1 MVVLDAMEKMAGVRV
16 LQTELNDRP
25 GVCLKLLGSLGD
37 VQAAAAAA
45 EATASAM
52 RVDVIAHV
60 IPSPSPLGNAAYEAA
75 ADFNPLFEQAT
86 VQYPEKNSETV
97 AHAPFAF

>member
-1 MVVLDAMEKMAGVRV
+1 MVVLDAMEKTAGVRV

-52 RVDVIAHV
+52 QVAVIAHV
-60 IPSPSPLGNAAYEAA
+60 IPAPSPARQRGLSRPRPISIRFSNKPPYS
-75 ADFNPLFEQAT
+75 T
-86 VQYPEKNSETV
+86 RRKT
-97 AHAPFAF
+97 

>member
-25 GVCLKLLGSLGD
+25 GVCLKLFGSLGD

-52 RVDVIAHV
+52 QVAVIAHV
-60 IPSPSPLGNAAYEAA
+60 IPRPRRWARRPTRLPPISIRFSNKPPCS
-75 ADFNPLFEQAT
+75 T
-86 VQYPEKNSETV
+86 RRKI
-97 AHAPFAF
+97 